1 MAGTV
6 KDNWPYG
13 QLIAALSLREDSRR
27 ADTYAEAQDPV
38 EAALPAMYATLLRQP
53 LSPQLAKFV
62 GEIEA
67 YRKGIQRGS

>member
-1 MAGTV
+1 MRG
-6 KDNWPYG
+6 
-13 QLIAALSLREDSRR
+13 DSRR
-27 ADTYAEAQDPV
+27 ADTYAEAQDRV
-38 EAALPAMYATLLRQP
+38 GAALQAMYATLLRQP